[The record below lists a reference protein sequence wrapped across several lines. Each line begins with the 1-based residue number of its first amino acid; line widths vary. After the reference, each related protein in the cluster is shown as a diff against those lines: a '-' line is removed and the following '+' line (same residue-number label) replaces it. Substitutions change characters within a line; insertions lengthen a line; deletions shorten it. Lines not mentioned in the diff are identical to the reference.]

1 MYKMVMD
8 AWMATMSIGTPS
20 INYIPP
26 ETARLNIFIFM
37 LANFN
42 FLYEATFGISNLKL
56 IQRGRGWMSR
66 RRPVSL
72 LPIGGGLALAEA
84 GMIHT

>member
-8 AWMATMSIGTPS
+8 GNNVSIGTPG

-26 ETARLNIFIFM
+26 ETARLNNFL
-37 LANFN
+37 LANVN
-42 FLYEATFGISNLKL
+42 FLFESKFGISKLKL
-56 IQRGRGWMSR
+56 IQRCRGWMSR

-84 GMIHT
+84 GMTHT